1 MFGRKK
7 KDDEKALLL
16 ARRGS
21 ESNLSMYGTKTEKE
35 QDTSGGDQKQ
45 HDRSVDGQQ
54 DQSLGNQNAAHEN
67 PEEDDDDEND
77 MDYDEDQGGDR
88 PPDPPP
94 PEEDKT
100 KKKKK
105 RKDTVGDIVAADLEA
120 LASGAVG
127 SDAKPELQNAVQ
139 LSKRTSKIDMDKVI
153 DFQLMPVTRLPNAK
167 SQMPRFSSLL
177 LYSRV
182 HDS

>member
-1 MFGRKK
+1 MS
-7 KDDEKALLL
+7 DDLRVAG
-16 ARRGS
+16 ASNSGS
-21 ESNLSMYGTKTEKE
+21 RAGSR
-35 QDTSGGDQKQ
+35 SGSRAPSRAGS
-45 HDRSVDGQQ
+45 RAPS
-54 DQSLGNQNAAHEN
+54 
-67 PEEDDDDEND
+67 P
-77 MDYDEDQGGDR
+77 DR

-153 DFQLMPVTRLPNAK
+153 DFQVL
-167 SQMPRFSSLL
+167 
-177 LYSRV
+177 
-182 HDS
+182 